1 MKNKPNGML
10 SKTHFKLKNGD
21 FGNFTKPFYEKQTQ
35 WYVIY

>member
-10 SKTHFKLKNGD
+10 PKTHYKLNNGD
-21 FGNFTKPFYEKQTQ
+21 FDKFTRPFYEKQTQ